1 MNAARLRIVLFS
13 VSILFLAGC
22 ATRYPVRVDALSEGG
37 GKPGGTEARYILKNA
52 SPGSEDTDLFFK
64 EISRHLNPV
73 LQQAGFRKAEERG
86 EANQVIDVKAYLSE
100 PMVETRSHSEPI
112 YAHTGGYSRVIRI
125 PIVNDKGEVV
135 SYNYSSYWTPSRT
148 RVAGYVDRDRQY
160 TVYDKIL
167 ELSARRLNE
176 EGERG
181 EEIWTVSIALR
192 SASTDYRS
200 ALPYML
206 VAAEPYIGQRTDGEE
221 IIRIPEDDPD
231 VEAFRRQLDNA
242 R

>member
-1 MNAARLRIVLFS
+1 MKAARFSIALLFLP
-13 VSILFLAGC
+13 VLFLAGC
-22 ATRYPVRVDALSEGG
+22 ATQYPVRVDALSATGADRA
-37 GKPGGTEARYILKNA
+37 EASYVLENA
-52 SPGSEDTDLFFK
+52 SPGEEDTDLFFK
-64 EISRHLNPV
+64 EISRHLDPV
-73 LQQAGFRKAEERG
+73 LAQGGFRKAP
-86 EANQVIDVKAYLSE
+86 EAAAAAQVIEVKAYLSE

-125 PIVNDKGEVV
+125 PIVNDKGKVV
-135 SYNYSSYWTPSRT
+135 SYSYSSYWTPSRT

-167 ELSARRLNE
+167 DLSARELRE
-176 EGERG
+176 DGERG
-181 EEIWTVSIALR
+181 EEVWTVSIALR

-221 IIRIPEDDPD
+221 IIRIPEDDPE
-231 VEAFRRQLDNA
+231 VEAFRRQLANA

>member
-1 MNAARLRIVLFS
+1 MKAVRFPHTLLFAS
-13 VSILFLAGC
+13 LLFLSGC
-22 ATRYPVRVDALSEGG
+22 ATQYPVRVDALSAEV
-37 GKPGGTEARYILKNA
+37 GKPGGSEVSYVLKNA
-52 SPGSEDTDLFFK
+52 SPGEEDTDLFFR
-64 EISRHLNPV
+64 EISRHLDPV
-73 LQQAGFRKAEERG
+73 LRQAGFRKAAEG
-86 EANQVIDVKAYLSE
+86 ESAEQVIEVKAYLSE

-112 YAHTGGYSRVIRI
+112 YAHTGGYSRIIRI
-125 PIVNDKGEVV
+125 PIVNDKGKVV

-148 RVAGYVDRDRQY
+148 RVAGYVDRDRQF

-167 ELSARRLNE
+167 KLSARELRE
-176 EGERG
+176 DGERK
-181 EEIWTVSIALR
+181 EEVWTVSIALR

-221 IIRIPEDDPD
+221 IIRIPEDDPE
-231 VEAFRRQLDNA
+231 VEAFRRQLADA